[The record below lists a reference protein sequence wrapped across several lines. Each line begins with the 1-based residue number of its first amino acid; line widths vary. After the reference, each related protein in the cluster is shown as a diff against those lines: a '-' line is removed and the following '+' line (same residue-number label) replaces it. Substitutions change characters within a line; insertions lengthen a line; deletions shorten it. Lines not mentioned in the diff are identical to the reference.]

1 MKLSKKI
8 SVKLTKREKILLAL
22 LFLSISFYG
31 YMQFLVNPQLTK
43 LNELKIEKQAYEV
56 EMKNLEDASA
66 LEKQLDD
73 TILNLSQQISLI
85 SDNYFTNTEQ
95 EEIILLLNEFLNNP
109 DVKASSISFTP
120 PAIIILPEEHQA
132 SLMNATLTYEGSY
145 ETLMELLDSIWNF
158 KKQIIV
164 ENININK
171 NEQSQV
177 TGNILLN
184 FYNLGN
190 LTNQTD
196 AMFEWYIDEEFYKEN
211 PFSSIAENGGFRV
224 NYMYVGKDA
233 ASLDTTVY
241 KPFIDISDHWA
252 EDEIESFGRE
262 GYVRGDQ
269 NNQFKPDNPITRGE
283 FVMLQDRVY
292 QWPIPEEKVDL
303 TKFSD
308 YSALGN
314 YESSMAKAIFKGY
327 LGGFLK
333 GYTDNTLKPSSP
345 ITYQEVVY
353 IMRRIKGDDNFGWED
368 VAEKMNTEKGILSK
382 GLENIEGFITKA
394 EAVYLLYHFK

>member
-56 EMKNLEDASA
+56 EMKNLEDASV

-283 FVMLQDRVY
+283 FVMLQDKVY

-327 LGGFLK
+327 LGGVLK

-382 GLENIEGFITKA
+382 GLENEEGFITKA